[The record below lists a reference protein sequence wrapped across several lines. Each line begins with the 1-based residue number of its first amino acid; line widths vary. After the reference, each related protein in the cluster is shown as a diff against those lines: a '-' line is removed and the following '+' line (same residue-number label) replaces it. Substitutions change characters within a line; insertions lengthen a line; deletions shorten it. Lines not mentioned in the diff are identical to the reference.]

1 MLNVFFQD
9 FGSGNCKPMKNNERK
24 RLAVILN
31 VLLLLWYALSMF
43 GVRIGDTYLVEGA
56 FRDEWIFLLIP
67 TLTFILY
74 LSLGKTGKVIHL
86 AWLSMWFITQ
96 FLSHEWY
103 SIFGKGFMGDAEGKI
118 DYFKNCSWNTI
129 WAPDSPYLRSGE
141 ALRSP
146 RFRFPQPAARGPAIS
161 VRPCCPGPR

>member
-1 MLNVFFQD
+1 
-9 FGSGNCKPMKNNERK
+9 MKNNERK

-43 GVRIGDTYLVEGA
+43 GVRIGDAYLVEGA

-103 SIFGKGFMGDAEGKI
+103 SIFGKGFMGDVEGKI
-118 DYFKNCSWNTI
+118 DYFRNCI
-129 WAPDSPYLRSGE
+129 KLIDLPGRYVPDLYHIVLH
-141 ALRSP
+141 LLIV
-146 RFRFPQPAARGPAIS
+146 AAFVSTLIASIQGVS
-161 VRPCCPGPR
+161 ESDV

>member
-43 GVRIGDTYLVEGA
+43 GVRIGEAYLVEGA

-86 AWLSMWFITQ
+86 TWLSMWFITQ

-103 SIFGKGFMGDAEGKI
+103 SIFGKGFMGDVEGKI
-118 DYFKNCSWNTI
+118 DYFRNCIKLIDLPGRYVPDLYHIVLHLLIVAAFVSTLI
-129 WAPDSPYLRSGE
+129 APIQGVSKSD
-141 ALRSP
+141 
-146 RFRFPQPAARGPAIS
+146 
-161 VRPCCPGPR
+161 V